1 MTVYYITLLA
11 VFTFSI
17 AAMSHVRG
25 KDHFGRV
32 TYNRMGNMYIFICTA
47 ILIFV
52 AGFRY
57 KVGTDYWEYM
67 NGYEYRRDNW
77 LQYVKEFDEPGIDII
92 ARLGSYIKD
101 SFATMFFLAAFITVG
116 LIMWTIK
123 KYSTNFVFSILL
135 YLFIGCWHGC
145 FNGIRQFLA
154 MSIIFAGHR
163 FLYEKKFRKYA
174 IVVFI
179 AMCFHKTAIIML
191 PVYFLWNKKLDIKTI
206 FMSVGVAIIIR
217 YSYDSIF
224 SFVSFLQGS
233 EVDTGFS
240 YATSSV
246 NSLRVL
252 VTLAPL
258 FLILISLKGKLIE
271 EDLEAKFYAFMVIIN
286 AIFSFAT
293 ANSAY
298 LARATIY
305 TEIFQV
311 LAYPRLLVCFAD
323 NSKKVAQLIISCLFF
338 IYWVIALQAANI
350 TNYQFVFGNI

>member
-1 MTVYYITLLA
+1 MTVYYVTLIA
-11 VFTFSI
+11 VFIFSV
-17 AAMSHVRG
+17 AATGYVCG
-25 KDHFGRV
+25 KDNFGRIK
-32 TYNRMGNMYIFICTA
+32 YNGIGNVYIFICTA

-67 NGYEYRRDNW
+67 YGYEYRRDNW
-77 LQYVKEFDEPGIDII
+77 LQYVREFDEPGIHII
-92 ARLGSYIKD
+92 AKLGSYIKD

-123 KYSTNFVFSILL
+123 KYSTNFVFSVLL

-163 FLYEKKFRKYA
+163 FLYEKKFWKYA
-174 IVVFI
+174 MVVFI

-191 PVYFLWNKKLDIKTI
+191 PIYFLWNKKLDIKTI
-206 FMSVGVAIIIR
+206 FMSMGVAIIIR

-258 FLILISLKGKLIE
+258 FLIWISLKGKFME

-286 AIFSFAT
+286 AMFSFAT
-293 ANSAY
+293 TNSAY
-298 LARATIY
+298 LARAMIY

-311 LAYPRLLVCFAD
+311 LAYPRLLICFDD
-323 NSKKVAQLIISCLFF
+323 NSKKIAQMLICGLFL
-338 IYWVIALQAANI
+338 IYWLTGLYI
-350 TNYQFVFGNI
+350 TDMREYQFIFGNI